1 MLPEEQIQQTPQPSQ
16 PPQPDAAALQ
26 AEIQG
31 FRTLAGSLLGRELKA
46 DEDAQALMRQVQAD
60 RDAEARRNLEV
71 RSAIA
76 ESLLVAG
83 LQTPDLQYLH
93 YQIQHNQALQPFAQK
108 AVWDGLLG
116 KAQEIGL
123 VTKPQAA
130 TPAPAV
136 SLPPVVRPQ
145 QSSPAQE
152 PDQFAHVKSKQDL
165 RNLTATQ
172 LVALKKAS
180 PDKYRSLTQ

>member
-1 MLPEEQIQQTPQPSQ
+1 MEDKTQQASPQSQ

-46 DEDAQALMRQVQAD
+46 DEDAQALMRQIQAD
-60 RDAEARRNLEV
+60 RDTEARRNLEV

-108 AVWDGLLG
+108 ADWNGLLG

-123 VTKPQAA
+123 VIKPQAPA
-130 TPAPAV
+130 AQAPAV